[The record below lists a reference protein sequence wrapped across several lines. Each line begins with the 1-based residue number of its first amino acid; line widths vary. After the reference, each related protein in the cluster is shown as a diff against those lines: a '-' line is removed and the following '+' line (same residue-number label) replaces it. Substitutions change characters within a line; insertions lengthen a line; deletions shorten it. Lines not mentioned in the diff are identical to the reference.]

1 MANTNIGK
9 TKRSTDE
16 IIDGAID
23 RQQSWL
29 DNRRRFTRNFLK
41 RFNVFHSPEQQVVV
55 KKKKNQQTQKQNN
68 SLGWRAYWFPIV
80 CALIVFLLAVFVVF
94 FKINA
99 PVKVVAP
106 NSTPVPEPIVKT
118 VNTNTNTNTD
128 TAKTSTQEPKSTKN
142 VNINHNA
149 LSFDLVRIEKSG
161 NIIVAGRNSH
171 ESNVSIVINKKVV
184 ATEHTNKDGEFVYA
198 PVTALKPGNYVLYL
212 VDADKNI
219 KSEDSV
225 FLYISDQGYKNSVSL
240 LMTKNGSQVMQAPVL
255 MDGDLIVSKIDYLDT
270 GRMVVTGKA
279 LPRLRVSLSLD
290 DKYLGFA
297 RVSDYKN
304 YGLGANVG
312 KLESG
317 KEYKLN
323 IRLHDGHGTTI
334 ANIEHKFIMPEMTD
348 DNNTFYTVRRGDC
361 LWIIARN
368 FLGRGVLFTMIAERN
383 TIKNPD
389 LIYPNQLLQIPL
401 KN

>member
-16 IIDGAID
+16 MIDGAID

-29 DNRRRFTRNFLK
+29 DNRRQFTRNFLK
-41 RFNVFHSPEQQVVV
+41 RFNVFKKSEPTQTNV
-55 KKKKNQQTQKQNN
+55 KHNIKRDERKKVLK
-68 SLGWRAYWFPIV
+68 SYWLPIT
-80 CALIVFLLAVFVVF
+80 CALIVILLAVFIML

-106 NSTPVPEPIVKT
+106 SVPEPIIQPVKH
-118 VNTNTNTNTD
+118 
-128 TAKTSTQEPKSTKN
+128 TKKYTTP
-142 VNINHNA
+142 
-149 LSFDLVRIEKSG
+149 SFDLVRIEKTG
-161 NIIVAGRNSH
+161 NIIIAGRNVR
-171 ESNVSIVINKKVV
+171 ESNISIMINKKIV
-184 ATEHTNKDGEFVYA
+184 ATEHTNKSGEFVYA
-198 PVTALKPGNYVLYL
+198 PNDALQPGNYVISLI
-212 VDADKNI
+212 DAEKNI

-225 FLYISDQGYKNSVSL
+225 FVYISEQGYKNSVSL
-240 LMTKNGSQVMQAPVL
+240 LMTKNGSRVMQAPVL
-255 MDGDLIVSKIDYLDT
+255 TDGDLVVSKIDYLDNGRMIVT
-270 GRMVVTGKA
+270 GRA

-304 YGLGANVG
+304 FGLGADIG

-323 IRLHDGHGTTI
+323 IRLHDGEGTTI
-334 ANIEHKFIMPEMTD
+334 ADIEHKFVMPEMTGD
-348 DNNTFYTVRRGDC
+348 DNTFYTVRRGDC

-368 FLGRGVLFTMIAERN
+368 FLRRGILFTMIAERN
-383 TIKNPD
+383 NIDNPN
-389 LIYPNQLLQIPL
+389 LIYPEQLLQIPL